1 MLAIY
6 ERKEVG
12 VSLCVCFNKD
22 EKSIQVVIFIFFFR
36 FVSFLVRL
44 CMGLRF
50 FLFCSWF
57 FGLARGLYLCLV
69 ILSMVGGSGGGLLLF
84 CFGGGSGTVANM
96 RPNFFSHTSI
106 EMRKVL

>member
-1 MLAIY
+1 MFLLY
-6 ERKEVG
+6 
-12 VSLCVCFNKD
+12 VCLNKD

-44 CMGLRF
+44 CMGLPF
-50 FLFCSWF
+50 FLFSSWF

-69 ILSMVGGSGGGLLLF
+69 ILSMVGGWGGQASVAKVR
-84 CFGGGSGTVANM
+84 GGDSGTVANM

>member
-1 MLAIY
+1 MFLLY
-6 ERKEVG
+6 
-12 VSLCVCFNKD
+12 VCLNKD

-57 FGLARGLYLCLV
+57 FGSASGLYLCLV
-69 ILSMVGGSGGGLLLF
+69 ILSMVEGRWGHVSVANVRVGSR
-84 CFGGGSGTVANM
+84 TVANM

>member
-1 MLAIY
+1 MFLLY
-6 ERKEVG
+6 
-12 VSLCVCFNKD
+12 VCLNKY
-22 EKSIQVVIFIFFFR
+22 EKSIQVVIFIFLFR

-44 CMGLRF
+44 CMGLPF

-69 ILSMVGGSGGGLLLF
+69 ILSMVEGRWGHVSVANVRVGSR
-84 CFGGGSGTVANM
+84 TVANM
-96 RPNFFSHTSI
+96 RLNFFSHTSI

>member
-1 MLAIY
+1 MFLLY
-6 ERKEVG
+6 
-12 VSLCVCFNKD
+12 VCLNKD
-22 EKSIQVVIFIFFFR
+22 EKSIKVVIFIFFFR

-44 CMGLRF
+44 CMVLRF

-69 ILSMVGGSGGGLLLF
+69 ILSMVGGGRLLLLRK
-84 CFGGGSGTVANM
+84 GGDSGTVANM